1 MDGDFIRGNFL
12 PGLIESVYFRV
23 TGDLIPVPKDGDLWH
38 ILADGYLEIYSD
50 FFREVIYELPILWCK
65 TAVD

>member
-23 TGDLIPVPKDGDLWH
+23 TGDLIPVERINKTWH
-38 ILADGYLEIYSD
+38 
-50 FFREVIYELPILWCK
+50 
-65 TAVD
+65 